1 MLGIGVHAMRARGS
15 CFLALASALPP
26 RTRIAEQRRSTMAV
40 ASFAGRSLSVKC
52 PTQSDTLALGAA
64 LASVAKAGDV
74 VLLRGDYG
82 AGKTC
87 LARGFLR
94 AWFDDPDELVTSPS
108 YLIDNVYPDDEG
120 RALQP
125 GVTVH
130 HMDLWRLPEGKAAQ
144 LIDLERVFVDC
155 ISLVEWPDRLG
166 EALPAEHLAVH
177 LAIKGQEGNDRSAV
191 DATEELEELEEP
203 RVATLTAIGASWE
216 SRLRSE
222 FLVGWPRSEV
232 DR

>member
-74 VLLRGDYG
+74 VLLRG
-82 AGKTC
+82 
-87 LARGFLR
+87 
-94 AWFDDPDELVTSPS
+94 WFDDPDELVTSPS

-203 RVATLTAIGASWE
+203 RVATLTAVGASWE